1 MRFEWDPAKD
11 NSNRKKHGLSF
22 GEASELFQSGI
33 DYLEIYDEEHSG
45 EEDRFIAVGPI
56 RRGIIVVAYTERDED
71 VLRILSARM
80 ATRRERQRYERFEGE
95 RHER

>member
-11 NSNRKKHGLSF
+11 KTNRAKHGLSF
-22 GEASELFQSGI
+22 DEAAELFKAGV
-33 DYLEIYDEEHSG
+33 DYLEIYDEDHSG

-56 RRGIIVVAYTERDED
+56 KRGVIVVAYTERDDD

-80 ATRRERQRYERFEGE
+80 ATKKERQRFEEFERV
-95 RHER
+95 RT